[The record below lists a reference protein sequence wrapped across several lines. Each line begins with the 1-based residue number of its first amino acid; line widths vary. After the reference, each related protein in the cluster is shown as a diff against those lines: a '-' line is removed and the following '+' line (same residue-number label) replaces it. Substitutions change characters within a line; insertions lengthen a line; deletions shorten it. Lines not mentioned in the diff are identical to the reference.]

1 MAENLLSVH
10 DIGVNLGDRWL
21 LRGVD
26 VSLEVGDRLCLVGRN
41 GAGKSTLMK
50 IMAGLA
56 ETDEGS
62 LWVAPGKTV
71 SYLPQAPA
79 LPKGMSL
86 SSIVQHGTGSDGDS
100 VIPPHKADAYLTRMG
115 MDPNRLSDG
124 LSGGESRRVA
134 LARALVKEPD
144 VLLMDEPTNHL
155 DLPTITW
162 MEDLLTTHTGAL
174 VVISHDRAFLKRIG
188 SGTLWIDNGK
198 CRRRQGGFDGFDEWA
213 EVILAEEQVR
223 REKLDKRISSETRW
237 SREGISARR
246 KRNQGR
252 VRELQ
257 EMRQT
262 RATMA
267 AGAGRSGRM
276 MTASTEGGGQ
286 IVLEAIDL
294 TASVPAPATLA
305 STSVTAG
312 SPQTVEK
319 ASSSQASRGQASRRT
334 LFKHFNQIIRK
345 GDRIGIIG
353 PNGAGKSTLVKI
365 LLDQLA
371 PDAGR
376 VKVGYGLEASYFD
389 QQREALSPD
398 QTPWQVLCP
407 DGGDTVER
415 QGRTVHVKRYLQDFL
430 FDEYKVTQ
438 RVRTLSGGEQ
448 NRLLLARLFVEQHNM
463 LVLDEPTNDLDM
475 ETLELLQEVI
485 ADYKGTIIIISHD
498 RDFIDRTVTAV
509 MAFEDDGRIITHAG
523 GYSDYLARR
532 QKQQSRKTDL
542 SSSKSKAAQK
552 PKRPD
557 RPHDRKLS
565 FKDKHALETLPA
577 EMASLEKSIRATEEK
592 LADPD
597 LFSRDADLFQLLVN
611 QLSSE
616 RELLARQEERWLEA
630 ALLQQEIEE
639 SDSDDAI

>member
-62 LWVAPGKTV
+62 LWIAPGKTV
-71 SYLPQAPA
+71 SYLPQAPT

-100 VIPPHKADAYLTRMG
+100 VIVPHKADAYLTRMG

-162 MEDLLTTHTGAL
+162 MEDLLMTHTGAL
-174 VVISHDRAFLKRIG
+174 VVISHDRAFLNRIG

-252 VRELQ
+252 MRELQ
-257 EMRQT
+257 EMRQI
-262 RATMA
+262 RSTMA
-267 AGAGRSGRM
+267 AGAGRSSRM

-294 TASVPAPATLA
+294 TATVPAPATIG
-305 STSVTAG
+305 STATQNA
-312 SPQTVEK
+312 P
-319 ASSSQASRGQASRRT
+319 RRT

-371 PDAGR
+371 PDSGR
-376 VKVGYGLEASYFD
+376 VKVGFGLEASYFD
-389 QQREALSPD
+389 QQRTALNQDS
-398 QTPWQVLCP
+398 TPWQVLCP

-509 MAFEDDGRIITHAG
+509 LAFEEDGRIITHAG

-532 QKQQSRKTDL
+532 QKQQSQKTNA
-542 SSSKSKAAQK
+542 SSGKSKTAAK

-577 EMASLEKSIRATEEK
+577 EIASLEASIQATEDK
-592 LADPD
+592 LADPE
-597 LFSRDADLFQLLVN
+597 LFSRDADLFKLLVN
-611 QLSSE
+611 QLNTE

-630 ALLQQEIEE
+630 ALLQQDIEGKDNSE
-639 SDSDDAI
+639 DF